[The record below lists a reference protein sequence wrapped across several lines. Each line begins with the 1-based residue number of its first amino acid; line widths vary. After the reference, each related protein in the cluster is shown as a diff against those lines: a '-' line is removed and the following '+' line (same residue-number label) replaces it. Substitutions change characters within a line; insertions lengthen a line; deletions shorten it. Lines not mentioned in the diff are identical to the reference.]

1 MEFAK
6 EKEVCLPARVNHWRE
21 ADILPTSLNNNTRA
35 TQGLQISQ
43 GSGNPY
49 YGQRTHVAGE
59 FNRETG
65 WTSLTRLFCTHE
77 MTEVVDVES
86 ILQRSHQRA
95 HCWKTAAYKS
105 GAGSLYS
112 ENSSRRKISVC
123 RNQFEILMMSS
134 LFPPLLKPTPASWS
148 AVTAA
153 QTLRIRKGARESL
166 FCSGAPCKSST
177 TIFERFCEGLQSVT
191 VYFDIVSRNIRWAI
205 V

>member
-1 MEFAK
+1 MSRVFCRGVIREHIAGK
-6 EKEVCLPARVNHWRE
+6 QQHTNRALEVCTAKIL
-21 ADILPTSLNNNTRA
+21 ADEKSL
-35 TQGLQISQ
+35 
-43 GSGNPY
+43 
-49 YGQRTHVAGE
+49 
-59 FNRETG
+59 
-65 WTSLTRLFCTHE
+65 
-77 MTEVVDVES
+77 
-86 ILQRSHQRA
+86 
-95 HCWKTAAYKS
+95 
-105 GAGSLYS
+105 
-112 ENSSRRKISVC
+112 C

-134 LFPPLLKPTPASWS
+134 LFPPLLKPTQAMSRQPASWS

>member
-21 ADILPTSLNNNTRA
+21 VDILRTSLNNNTCARS
-35 TQGLQISQ
+35 QGLQISQ

-65 WTSLTRLFCTHE
+65 WTSLTHLFCTHE
-77 MTEVVDVES
+77 MTEVVDVER

-112 ENSSRRKISVC
+112 ENSSRRKISVLEPV
-123 RNQFEILMMSS
+123 RDSDD
-134 LFPPLLKPTPASWS
+134 
-148 AVTAA
+148 VVVV
-153 QTLRIRKGARESL
+153 
-166 FCSGAPCKSST
+166 SST
-177 TIFERFCEGLQSVT
+177 TKTHPGQLVCSDCSTDAAYPERSEGIIILLWRSL
-191 VYFDIVSRNIRWAI
+191 
-205 V
+205 